1 MTGEPAELSLSGIA
15 RHWAVRDPERRA
27 LAEGDLALTY
37 GHWTELGDLVAQGL
51 RRAGVAPGDRV
62 LFLGRNG
69 LVYPVLALGV
79 SRNRGV
85 IVGVNFRLGARE
97 IAAIVADCEPSLVF
111 VEREFLQ
118 IYELASELAR
128 LSVDTI
134 SYDGH
139 SDLRSLEQWWAEAPD
154 VEMPRTEP
162 GDIAALVYTSGTT
175 GEPKGVVIRNR
186 QMVAAARGVSR
197 AGSLDRAVFLV
208 ALPMFHISGL
218 CWMYT
223 TCFGGGT
230 VVPLADATPRHLQAA
245 IAYYQITDTM
255 LVPVLIQSLM
265 DLPLAD
271 PRAYRS
277 LR

>member
-27 LAEGDLALTY
+27 LAEGDLAVTY

-128 LSVDTI
+128 FSVDTI

-139 SDLRSLEQWWAEAPD
+139 SDLRSLELWWAEAPD

-175 GEPKGVVIRNR
+175 GEPTVWSFAIARWSPRPGRESCRIPRSRGIPRCPPDVPHLGSVLDVHDLLRRRHGGTAGRCDAAAHPGGDRLLPDHRHHVGPGAHPITDGSAVGGSAGLP
-186 QMVAAARGVSR
+186 VAA
-197 AGSLDRAVFLV
+197 
-208 ALPMFHISGL
+208 I
-218 CWMYT
+218 
-223 TCFGGGT
+223 
-230 VVPLADATPRHLQAA
+230 
-245 IAYYQITDTM
+245 
-255 LVPVLIQSLM
+255 
-265 DLPLAD
+265 
-271 PRAYRS
+271 
-277 LR
+277 